1 MRNGRSMQ
9 VSNLFTA
16 PWPGPG
22 NSEGPVDP
30 EPPVSSTANRQAE
43 AGKVRGSS
51 APLPVMTDAW
61 PGPGDS
67 EGPVEID
74 AEEPSAFLNQ
84 STGGL

>member
-30 EPPVSSTANRQAE
+30 ELPLPSTANRQVE
-43 AGKVRGSS
+43 AGKARGSG
-51 APLPVMTDAW
+51 AHLPVMTDAW

-74 AEEPSAFLNQ
+74 AEEPSACLN
-84 STGGL
+84 

>member
-1 MRNGRSMQ
+1 MQ
-9 VSNLFTA
+9 GSNLFTA

-30 EPPVSSTANRQAE
+30 ELPVPSTADRQFE
-43 AGKVRGSS
+43 AGKARGSG
-51 APLPVMTDAW
+51 AHLPVMTDAW

-74 AEEPSAFLNQ
+74 AEEPLASLKQ
-84 STGGL
+84 LTGGLQLRA